1 MRVVGGKV
9 SEVVGIRS
17 SGGSFWATV
26 VTGSFAET
34 RAWRKPWDGC
44 EQRKDMPDVCHDRIP
59 LAAVSSVRAETWG
72 GEATVVIQVSGDG
85 DGDE

>member
-17 SGGSFWATV
+17 SGGSL
-26 VTGSFAET
+26 VTGSFAKT
-34 RAWRKPWDGC
+34 RAWRKPWDGS
-44 EQRKDMPDVCHDRIP
+44 EQRKAMPDVCHDRIP
-59 LAAVSSVRAETWG
+59 LAAVSSVRAEIWG

-85 DGDE
+85 GGDE